1 MRILIYESG
10 LGNNTVCIYE
20 TNTKNVKKY
29 AIEAYHGK
37 HADDIAWDWDGEQY
51 YEVDFKNKIICLD
64 VGDAIHFDLAI
75 DADEIDNWEEGND

>member
-1 MRILIYESG
+1 MKILIYESG

-37 HADDIAWDWDGEQY
+37 HADDIVFDNDVCEY
-51 YEVDFKNKIICLD
+51 YELNLAEQAIHPT
-64 VGDAIHFDLAI
+64 GGETIHFDVALN
-75 DADEIDNWEEGND
+75 ADEIDNWEEEND